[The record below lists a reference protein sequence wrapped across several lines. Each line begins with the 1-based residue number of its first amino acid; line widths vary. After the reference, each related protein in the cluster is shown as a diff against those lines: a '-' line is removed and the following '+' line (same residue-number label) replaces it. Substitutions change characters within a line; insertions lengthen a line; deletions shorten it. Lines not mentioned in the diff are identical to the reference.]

1 MTLQELTNKK
11 QDLLKQL
18 ADIQTQIDNFKSV
31 NFQIGDVV
39 EYQEL
44 KLYSDDAYE
53 TKTATVIA
61 QNGDKVRIK
70 IKNSQQTK
78 NASDLKK
85 TNKTKSPIVAG
96 GLEGLQWIQKNCP
109 DSENLKQLA
118 ACLQFQM
125 TSGNIKIGNKALKAL
140 RESTATSLFKLLK
153 KVEKSL
159 TDRNL
164 SVSQW
169 NEVRYTIDE
178 VCE

>member
-1 MTLQELTNKK
+1 MTLQELANKK

-18 ADIQTQIDNFKSV
+18 ADIQTQIDNFKTV
-31 NFQIGDVV
+31 TFQIGDVV

-44 KLYSDDAYE
+44 KMCSDEYE
-53 TKTATVIA
+53 TKTAIVVA
-61 QNGDKVRIK
+61 QNGDRVTVKL
-70 IKNSQQTK
+70 KNSQVIKKAENLT
-78 NASDLKK
+78 K
-85 TNKTKSPIVAG
+85 TNKVKSPLVAG

-178 VCE
+178 VCK